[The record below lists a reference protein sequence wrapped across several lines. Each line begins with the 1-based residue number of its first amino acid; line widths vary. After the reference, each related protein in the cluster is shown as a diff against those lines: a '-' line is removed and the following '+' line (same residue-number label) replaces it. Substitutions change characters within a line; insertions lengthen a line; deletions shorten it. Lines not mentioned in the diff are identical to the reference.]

1 MSTRWT
7 IDQVKEKL
15 PDVKVKIA
23 GNVYTGHVKGRKE
36 RFPTV
41 YVDAFPAMDLKYSW
55 QAITHS
61 LNNETELL
69 I

>member
-7 IDQVKEKL
+7 IDKAKQDL

-23 GNVYTGHVKGRKE
+23 GKEYTGHVKGRQE

-55 QAITHS
+55 QAIVHS
-61 LNNETELL
+61 LNTNGALL